1 MESDRFGKFI
11 LAVEGIHKAV
21 QKIKLSEAPR
31 FGLKGVHLF
40 WMYELYTNPDGL
52 AASELAERSNIN
64 RSLVSRE
71 IEALK
76 ENGYVTTA
84 NSGKRG
90 YNAKI
95 VLTQHGKE
103 TAKRIKALALDF
115 QNRTSIDIPEGE
127 LKAFYSTLD
136 KIYSNLS
143 TIAYSD
149 DNDISNKPLH
159 IENNQ
164 NENINAATAAGGNI

>member
-76 ENGYVTTA
+76 DNGYVTTS

-95 VLTQHGKE
+95 VLTPQGTE
-103 TAKRIKALALDF
+103 TAERIKTIALDF
-115 QNRTSIDIPEGE
+115 QNRTSVDISEGE
-127 LKAFYSTLD
+127 LVSFYATLD
-136 KIYSNLS
+136 KIYNNLS

-149 DNDISNKPLH
+149 DGKISEKNIHSVKTK
-159 IENNQ
+159 
-164 NENINAATAAGGNI
+164 NENIKAAAAAGGNI